1 MARRLQYTVVGL
13 PHYTIWHLYEPS
25 VDDIK
30 HMEEMDKEK
39 KAKVAKERADRDKI
53 AKINTQFDNPSSDWE
68 KDKAQLAVMAEK
80 AAELARAKLAEFK
93 QREAQKPP
101 EPEMAL
107 HLKLPVP
114 ESEVKAEP
122 AKPAIEKAK
131 AEQAAKIEAE
141 ARAQAK
147 AKEA

>member
-39 KAKVAKERADRDKI
+39 KAKAAKEKADRDKI

-68 KDKAQLAVMAEK
+68 KDKAQLASMAEK
-80 AAELARAKLAEFK
+80 AAELARMKLAEFK
-93 QREAQKPP
+93 DKAPQKPA
-101 EPEMAL
+101 EPEIAL
-107 HLKLPVP
+107 TLNVPV
-114 ESEVKAEP
+114 ETEVKAEP

-131 AEQAAKIEAE
+131 AEAK
-141 ARAQAK
+141 AQEK